1 MHNVFIEL
9 TSVADDGPI
18 HIRTDQIA
26 AIGGTL
32 LGGPESRIWLCG
44 NSNPIVV
51 KEDKEHIR
59 NLINDPMA
67 AYQ

>member
-32 LGGPESRIWLCG
+32 LRGSGSRIWLCG
-44 NSNPIVV
+44 NSAPIVV
-51 KEDKEHIR
+51 KEGKDDVLER
-59 NLINDPMA
+59 MLDA
-67 AYQ
+67 S